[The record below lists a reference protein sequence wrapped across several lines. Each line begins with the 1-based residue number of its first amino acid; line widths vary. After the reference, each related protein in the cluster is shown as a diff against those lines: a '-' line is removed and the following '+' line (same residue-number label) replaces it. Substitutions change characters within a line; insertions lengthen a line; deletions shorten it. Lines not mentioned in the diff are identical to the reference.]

1 METNTTCSA
10 CWEIRWMGRATAV
23 FKKLFLLMA
32 ANPAFLQDTLKLKM
46 MNRQNHWF
54 LKIGVHHIIPVI
66 GPF

>member
-1 METNTTCSA
+1 
-10 CWEIRWMGRATAV
+10 MGRATAV